1 MANAEELYDQGLTY
15 FGEGQHADAVRV
27 LTEAL
32 ALDPDNAEIV
42 RALAM
47 TNFHMTHYDEAIKWG
62 HRLTE
67 LLPDD
72 VLARTS
78 LSMAYMKKG
87 LIKEAEHEGAQARI
101 LGWKEQLKNPPPPAA
116 PPKK

>member
-1 MANAEELYDQGLTY
+1 MSNAEELYDQGLTF
-15 FGEGQHADAVRV
+15 FGEGQHDDAVRV
-27 LTEAL
+27 LNEAL
-32 ALDPDNAEIV
+32 ALEPDNAEVV

-47 TNFHMTHYDEAIKWG
+47 TCFHMTRYDDAIGWG
-62 HRLTE
+62 KRLTE

-101 LGWKEQLKNPPPPAA
+101 LGWKEQLKNPPPGAA
-116 PPKK
+116 PPKP